1 MRRVL
6 VVVGLVAAGLAMSG
20 PAAHAH
26 ALVQSSTPANGD
38 VLEAPPQAVLI
49 TFTEPP
55 DRGLSQIQV
64 FDATGAEV
72 TTQPVE
78 GVPGQPRAVRAPLPE
93 LPEGTYTVSWRVLS
107 TVDGHITTGSFAF
120 GVGQAPEPVAQSSGT
135 VEADQ
140 RPSALSV
147 GSRWAF
153 YWGLA
158 LLFAGALA
166 RIVVFRSSTIPKPW
180 MLWTA
185 WGLAALGLLG
195 MFWAER
201 TAVGVSTGDLLGS
214 ERGRL
219 LMFRGAAVLLAAG
232 ATAFAA
238 VRPQRSTSLA
248 LAAVTALA
256 MGVHAYAGH
265 AGAAESARALHVGVQ
280 WIHIVAVGAWVG
292 GLVWLLAGINV
303 GPDKARRGAARRFS
317 ALATVALPAVAVT
330 GGLRAFNLVGLEPR
344 RLIDSGFG
352 LTVLGKIGLFAGLV
366 AFGAYNRYRIIPR
379 ISSAS
384 GLLGRLRRSVGA
396 EVALGAAVFG
406 LTGVMAGLPPPAQ
419 TPAAAEPARIVAAG
433 SDPAGLLNVR
443 LTATPGTA
451 GINRFDVRVADRDGE
466 PVEATGVQL
475 SFAMPSRP
483 QIEGSELDLRSA
495 GPGAWS
501 GEGPNLS
508 VYGSWEVGALVLTG
522 GDSRTID
529 LEVRTRL
536 PSQNITVSEGD
547 PSIYTI
553 TLPSGVSVQGFVEPG
568 TPGANEVH
576 LTFLTGNGGAQPVD
590 IARFEALPA
599 TGSPVVLEATEL
611 APGHFVAQED
621 LGAGSWTFLVQG
633 STPQG
638 SPMSAYFKEDI
649 AR

>member
-6 VVVGLVAAGLAMSG
+6 VVVGLLGAGLVMSG
-20 PAAHAH
+20 PAARAH
-26 ALVQSSTPANGD
+26 ALVESSTPANGD
-38 VLEAPPQAVLI
+38 VLQASPQAVLI

-55 DRGLSQIQV
+55 DRGLSRIQI

-72 TTQPVE
+72 TTEPVK
-78 GVPGQPRAVRAPLPE
+78 GVPGQARALRAPLPE

-120 GVGQAPEPVAQSSGT
+120 GVGQAPEPVAQSSGKL
-135 VEADQ
+135 EGQ
-140 RPSALSV
+140 HRPSALAV

-166 RIVVFRSSTIPKPW
+166 RIFVFRSSNIPQSW
-180 MLWTA
+180 MLWAA
-185 WGLAALGLLG
+185 WGPAALGLLG

-238 VRPQRSTSLA
+238 VRPQFWTSVA

-256 MGVHAYAGH
+256 MLVHAYAGH
-265 AGAAESARALHVGVQ
+265 AGAAESARVLHVGVQ
-280 WIHIVAVGAWVG
+280 WLHIAAVGAWVG
-292 GLVWLLAGINV
+292 GLVWLLAAMRA
-303 GPDKARRGAARRFS
+303 GPDKARRGAIRRFS
-317 ALATVALPAVAVT
+317 NLATVALPAVAAT
-330 GGLRAFNLVGLEPR
+330 GALRAFNLVGLEPR
-344 RLIDSGFG
+344 RLIDTGFG
-352 LTVLGKIGLFAGLV
+352 LSVLGKVGLFAGLV

-379 ISSAS
+379 ISSAG

-406 LTGVMAGLPPPAQ
+406 LTGVLAGLPPPAQ
-419 TPAAAEPARIVAAG
+419 TPAVAEPTRIIVAG

-443 LTATPGTA
+443 LTATPGMA

-466 PVEATGVQL
+466 PLEATGVQL

-483 QIEGSELDLRSA
+483 EIEGSELDLRAA

-501 GEGPNLS
+501 GQGPNLS

-536 PSQNITVSEGD
+536 PSQNIQVAEGD

-553 TLPSGVSVQGFVEPG
+553 TLPSGISVQGFVLPG
-568 TPGANEVH
+568 SAGANEVH
-576 LTFLTGNGGAQPVD
+576 LTFLTADGGEQPVD
-590 IARFEALPA
+590 IARFEALPT
-599 TGSPVVLEATEL
+599 TGEAVALEATEL
-611 APGHFVAQED
+611 APGHFVAQEQ
-621 LGAGSWTFLVQG
+621 LGAGTWTFLVQG
-633 STPQG
+633 STPEG
-638 SPMSAYFKEDI
+638 SPMSAYFREDI
-649 AR
+649 GR